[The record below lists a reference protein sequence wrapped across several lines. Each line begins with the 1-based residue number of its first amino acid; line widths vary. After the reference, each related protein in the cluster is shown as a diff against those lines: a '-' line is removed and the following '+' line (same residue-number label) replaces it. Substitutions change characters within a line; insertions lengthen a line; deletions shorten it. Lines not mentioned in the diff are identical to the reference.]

1 MTGNS
6 GQPPPPFPLTPP
18 ENRELPHRLYK
29 PNRGTEND
37 NIPFLKNLSKISKSR
52 LGQAFNDFLRVAAAV
67 KAK

>member
-6 GQPPPPFPLTPP
+6 GQTPASPPL

-29 PNRGTEND
+29 PNRGTEHD

>member
-6 GQPPPPFPLTPP
+6 GNTPPPPPSQRTESFLTG
-18 ENRELPHRLYK
+18 YT
-29 PNRGTEND
+29 NRGTEHD

>member
-6 GQPPPPFPLTPP
+6 GNTPPPPP
-18 ENRELPHRLYK
+18 REQRTESFLAGYT
-29 PNRGTEND
+29 NRGTEHD